1 VNDDKIL
8 VRMSVN
14 GRKVERR
21 VEPRLLLAD
30 FLRNELKLT
39 GTHVGCAHGVCGA
52 CTVLI
57 NGRTGRSCIALAVQM
72 EGASIETVESL
83 TTDRALSPLQQAFH
97 EHHALQCGFCTP
109 GFLVTTQQLL
119 KQNPDPTEPEIRRAL
134 AGNLCRCTGYVNI
147 VRAVK
152 SAARKMRA
160 TAGDEK
166 AATAANTTPT

>member
-1 VNDDKIL
+1 MNDDKIL

-14 GRKVERR
+14 GRQVERC
-21 VEPRLLLAD
+21 VEPRLLLVD
-30 FLRNELKLT
+30 FLRGELKLT

-83 TTDRALSPLQQAFH
+83 TSNRTLSPLQQAFH

-109 GFLVTTQQLL
+109 GFLMTANQLL
-119 KQNPDPTEPEIRRAL
+119 KQNPDPTEREIRRAL

-152 SAARKMRA
+152 NAARKIRAPAEGGKA
-160 TAGDEK
+160 TAPAP
-166 AATAANTTPT
+166 AAPT

>member
-1 VNDDKIL
+1 MNDDKIL
-8 VRMSVN
+8 VRMTVN

-21 VEPRLLLAD
+21 VELRLLLAD

-72 EGASIETVESL
+72 EGAAIETVESL
-83 TTDRALSPLQQAFH
+83 ASDRTLTPLQQAFH

-109 GFLVTTQQLL
+109 GFLMTANQLL
-119 KQNPDPTEPEIRRAL
+119 KQNPDPSEREIRRAL

-160 TAGDEK
+160 ADHDEAVEPAP
-166 AATAANTTPT
+166 AAQT